1 MLILPGNPAL
11 SSFKKNQLLKSI
23 QAYVPIDTITTIY
36 VHFIQPRNE
45 ESLKILNNPK
55 SLEREILDNLLNY
68 GISSENTDNISINKI
83 KEYITSPKPIA
94 DPHFLTVIPRPG
106 TISPWSSKATN
117 ISHMCNLEQHV
128 ERIERGIAYL
138 FGTKSTVDM
147 RHIISENLVML
158 DHLLYDRMTQLIVN
172 HIPSSETIFKH
183 GTPAPLRSIEL
194 LNDDNKNSLD
204 QNLAKKKLIDG
215 NKQLGLALAD
225 DEIDYLVGAFAGNS
239 KNSLGRNP
247 TDVELFMFAQVN
259 SEHCRH
265 KIFRADWIIDNEKK
279 SYSLFDMIKNTHK
292 LNPQFTISAYSDN
305 AAVLE
310 GLKATRFSPD
320 NNDFEYTSFEEDV
333 HIVAKVETHNHPTAV
348 SPFPG
353 AATGSGGEIRDEG
366 AVGQG
371 SKPKAG
377 LTGYSVSNLLIPGYI
392 QPWEIDFGKPSHVAS
407 SFDIMI
413 EAPLGGAAFNNEFG
427 RPNITGYFRTFAQ
440 EVPTINGINEIRGY
454 HKPIMIA
461 GGLGTIRPHHV
472 FKKQITPGA
481 HLFVLGGPAMLIG
494 LGGGAASSMASGASE
509 AHLDFASVQ
518 RENPEMQRR
527 CQQVIDT
534 CTALGDKNP
543 IQSIHDVGA
552 GGLSNAFPEIVHDS
566 GLGCIIQLRDIPNDD
581 SGMSPMEIWCN
592 EAQERYVLA
601 VAQENIELFEKICKR
616 ERCLFADVG
625 IATEK
630 QHLILQDSLL
640 KTTPINLPMSILFGK
655 PPKMLRETTT
665 LKPPRIPFDTSLKSY
680 LGDITDQSEIFRD
693 AINRVLRLPTVAS
706 KSFLITIGDRTI
718 TGLVARDQFVGPW
731 QVPVADV
738 AVTTSS
744 YGIGII
750 TGEAMAMGERA
761 PVALISQGA
770 SSRMAVAEAITNLAA
785 ANIESIS
792 RIRLSANWMCAANH
806 DGEGSGLY
814 EAVQAIG
821 LKLCPALGI
830 SIPVGKDSMSMKMKW
845 KDENGNQE
853 VTSPLSLNITGF
865 ATVVNTHKT
874 LTPQLR
880 TDLQE
885 NTILVFLDLANG
897 KQRMGGSAIA
907 QVYKQIGNEAPD
919 VESPNLIKAFFKAI
933 QDVRQDD
940 YEIVLAYHDRSD
952 GGLFVT
958 IIEMAF
964 AGHVGVNINISSI
977 LQNDDVIGALFNE
990 ELGAVIQL
998 RQSDLENVT
1007 KTFVNS
1013 GFPKE
1018 NIYYIGDVSSDK
1030 SQTILIRKDE
1040 QILFQSSRV
1049 ELQRLW
1055 SETSYQMQSIR
1066 DNSIC
1071 AKEEFDSILDVN
1083 NPGVHFHLTFDSS
1096 QDVTLPFIK
1105 CPEEVKPKVAILRE
1119 QGVNGQIEMAY
1130 AFHLAGFKAID
1141 VHMSDILSGKV
1152 TLKEFKGIAACGGFS
1167 YGDVLGAGSGWA
1179 KSILLHS
1186 NARQEFEDFFKNR
1199 QDTFALGICNGCQ
1212 FMSQLKE
1219 LIPGTENWPVFKR
1232 NKSEQFEA
1240 RFSLVKIVKFEESH
1254 EESSKI
1260 VPSIFLKDMIGS
1272 RFPIAVAHGEGRA
1285 EFSSE
1290 KQMNNLI
1297 KQGLSVI
1304 QYIDNYGNITEKY
1317 PFNPNGSPMGIAGL
1331 QTPNGRVLVMMPHP
1345 ERIIM
1350 KESNSWYPIEEGRKW
1365 GEVGPWLRIFRNVRV
1380 WVAHHYCL
1388 EFGRFSGFAVRKK
1401 RVEKNSD
1408 GSIRSRYMDC
1418 EFSGKTPN
1426 DSNHVNICNKEH
1438 QKQICEIITY
1448 RARIIEL
1455 TEILREQ
1462 AEREKKENRKRGR
1475 NIGKKNLAQNDKVN
1489 RKEYICN
1496 KCKEMGHNAR
1506 TYKILFSIKS
1516 EKSNPGSITDI
1527 AEIGFI
1533 LKQYIMTPV
1542 HEKQIKEDAKIFN
1555 ASI

>member
-11 SSFKKNQLLKSI
+11 SDFKKKSLLKNI
-23 QAYVPIDTITTIY
+23 QAYAPIDTITAIY
-36 VHFIQPRNE
+36 IHFIQPRNE
-45 ESLKILNNPK
+45 ESLKILNDSK
-55 SLEREILDNLLNY
+55 SIERGVLDNLLNY
-68 GISSENTDNISINKI
+68 GIVSDNIANNSINEI

-94 DPHFLTVIPRPG
+94 DPRILTVIPRPG

-117 ISHMCNLEQHV
+117 ILYMCNLEQHV
-128 ERIERGIAYL
+128 ERIERGIVYL
-138 FGTKSTVDM
+138 FGIKLTVDM
-147 RHIISENLVML
+147 RHIISEKLVML
-158 DHLLYDRMTQLIVN
+158 DHLLYDRMTQIIVN
-172 HIPSSETIFKH
+172 HLPSSETIFKH
-183 GTPAPLRSIEL
+183 GKPAPLRIIEL
-194 LNDDNKNSLD
+194 SDNNKNSLD
-204 QNLAKKKLIDG
+204 HNLAAKKKLIDG
-215 NKQLGLALAD
+215 NKQLGLALTD
-225 DEIDYLVGAFAGNS
+225 DEIDYLVDAFAGDS
-239 KNSLGRNP
+239 ENSLARNP

-279 SYSLFDMIKNTHK
+279 SYSLFGMIRNTHK
-292 LNPQFTISAYSDN
+292 LNPQFTLSAYSDN

-310 GLKATRFSPD
+310 GFKAARFSPD
-320 NNDFEYTSFEEDV
+320 NNDFKYNLFEEDV

-366 AVGQG
+366 SVGQG

-377 LTGYSVSNLLIPGYI
+377 LTGFSVSNLLIPGYV
-392 QPWEIDFGKPSHVAS
+392 QPWETDFGKPSHIAS

-413 EAPLGGAAFNNEFG
+413 DAPLGGAAYNNEFG

-440 EVPTINGINEIRGY
+440 EVPMTNETNEIRGY

-472 FKKQITPGA
+472 FKKQITSGA
-481 HLFVLGGPAMLIG
+481 HLFVLGGPSMLIG
-494 LGGGAASSMASGASE
+494 LGGGAASSMTSGASD
-509 AHLDFASVQ
+509 ARLDFGSVQ

-527 CQQVIDT
+527 CQQVIDV

-566 GLGCIIQLRDIPNDD
+566 GLGCVIQLRAIPNDD
-581 SGMSPMEIWCN
+581 PGMSPMEIWCN

-616 ERCLFADVG
+616 EKCLFADVG
-625 IATEK
+625 VATEK
-630 QHLILQDSLL
+630 QELILQDSLF

-655 PPKMLRETTT
+655 PPKMLRETIT

-680 LGDITDQSEIFRD
+680 LVDVTDQGEIFKD

-718 TGLVARDQFVGPW
+718 TGLVARDQMVGPW
-731 QVPVADV
+731 QVPVSDV
-738 AVTTSS
+738 AVTSSS
-744 YGIGII
+744 YGVGII

-761 PVALISQGA
+761 PIALISHGA
-770 SSRMAVAEAITNLAA
+770 SARMAVAEAITNLAA
-785 ANIESIS
+785 ANIKSIS
-792 RIRLSANWMCAANH
+792 HIRLSANWMCAANH
-806 DGEGSGLY
+806 NGEGSGLY

-821 LKLCPALGI
+821 LELCPALGI

-845 KDENGNQE
+845 KDKNDDQKE
-853 VTSPLSLNITGF
+853 VISPLSLVITGF

-880 TDLQE
+880 TDIVE
-885 NTILVFLDLANG
+885 NTILVFLDLANC

-907 QVYKQIGNEAPD
+907 QVYKQIGNEVPD
-919 VESPNLIKAFFKAI
+919 VESPELIKSFFKAI
-933 QDVRQDD
+933 QDVRKGE
-940 YEIVLAYHDRSD
+940 YESILAYHDRSD
-952 GGLFVT
+952 GGLFVA

-964 AGHVGVNINISSI
+964 AGHVGVNVNISCI
-977 LQNDDVIGALFNE
+977 LRDNDIIGALFNE

-998 RQSDLENVT
+998 RQNDFENVT
-1007 KTFVNS
+1007 NAFVNS

-1018 NIYYIGDVSSDK
+1018 NIYHIGNVSPGK
-1030 SQTILIRKDE
+1030 SQDILIKKDE
-1040 QILFQSSRV
+1040 LTIFKASRV
-1049 ELQRLW
+1049 ELQRIW

-1066 DNSIC
+1066 DSSIC
-1071 AKEEFDSILDVN
+1071 AKEEFDNILDVN
-1083 NPGVHFHLTFDSS
+1083 NPGIHFQLTFDPSH
-1096 QDVTLPFIK
+1096 DVTLPFIK

-1119 QGVNGQIEMAY
+1119 QGINGQIEMAY

-1152 TLKEFKGIAACGGFS
+1152 TLKEFSGIAACGGFS

-1186 NARQEFEDFFKNR
+1186 NARKEFEDFFKSR

-1240 RFSLVKIVKFEESH
+1240 RFSLVKIIKSE
-1254 EESSKI
+1254 EESSKVI
-1260 VPSIFLKDMIGS
+1260 PSIFLKDMTGS
-1272 RFPIAVAHGEGRA
+1272 RFPIAVAHGEGKA

-1290 KQMNNLI
+1290 EQMKNLI
-1297 KQGLSVI
+1297 KQGLVVI

-1317 PFNPNGSPMGIAGL
+1317 PFNPNGSPMGITGL
-1331 QTPNGRVLVMMPHP
+1331 QTPNGRVLIMMPHP

-1350 KESNSWYPIEEGRKW
+1350 KEANSWYPIEEGKKW
-1365 GEVGPWLRIFRNVRV
+1365 GEVGPWLRIFRNARV
-1380 WVAHHYCL
+1380 WV
-1388 EFGRFSGFAVRKK
+1388 S
-1401 RVEKNSD
+1401 
-1408 GSIRSRYMDC
+1408 
-1418 EFSGKTPN
+1418 
-1426 DSNHVNICNKEH
+1426 
-1438 QKQICEIITY
+1438 
-1448 RARIIEL
+1448 
-1455 TEILREQ
+1455 
-1462 AEREKKENRKRGR
+1462 
-1475 NIGKKNLAQNDKVN
+1475 
-1489 RKEYICN
+1489 
-1496 KCKEMGHNAR
+1496 
-1506 TYKILFSIKS
+1506 
-1516 EKSNPGSITDI
+1516 
-1527 AEIGFI
+1527 
-1533 LKQYIMTPV
+1533 
-1542 HEKQIKEDAKIFN
+1542 
-1555 ASI
+1555 